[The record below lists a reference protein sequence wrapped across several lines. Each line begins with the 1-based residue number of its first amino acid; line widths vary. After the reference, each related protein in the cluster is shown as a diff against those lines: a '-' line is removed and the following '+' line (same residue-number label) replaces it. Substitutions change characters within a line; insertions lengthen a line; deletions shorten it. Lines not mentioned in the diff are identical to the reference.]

1 MLKNIYNWHP
11 PVPFF
16 YGWLVLSASFFSTFA
31 ATSVA
36 QVVLGGIQ
44 MYILEDTGWDKANF
58 SIIIAL
64 GTWISGFI
72 SPLIGRLAD
81 KYGPRQ
87 MMPLCLV
94 VVALCYF
101 TIYGFPGFWT
111 FSLGYVVARA
121 LSSPILIS
129 VVPGTIAVNFFR
141 KRRGIALSIALMSRP
156 VAGAINVQ
164 LIALITQLYGW
175 RSAYKFLGWFSLIL
189 SVPLFLIMRRRPE
202 DIGLHPDGIDPI
214 QSKNEALG
222 PTTLEYSWSFRNAI
236 KTPAFWILAAVA
248 SFVTLASSSVQFT
261 LVPYYIETVGLSKF
275 EAATVFSVGT
285 VLSLGTL
292 VWGMVSDKFSPRL
305 VLVFIL
311 FVGAALMFLLIN
323 VTQTYQV
330 WLFAI
335 LWGIFSGAVQEMTIQ
350 AVLAQYFGR
359 ESYGSLS
366 GAIGPMQ
373 ITALGCGTTFGLF
386 LHNLTGSYGV
396 VYLTMAAIY
405 ISCGF
410 LTLAIRQ
417 PITLEKKELDDGN

>member
-1 MLKNIYNWHP
+1 MFKNIYNWYP
-11 PVPFF
+11 RVPFY
-16 YGWLVLSASFFSTFA
+16 YGWLILIASFFSTFA

-44 MYILEDTGWDKANF
+44 IYILEDTGCSRANF

-72 SPLIGRLAD
+72 SPFVGRLAD
-81 KYGPRQ
+81 RYGPRQ

-94 VVALCYF
+94 IVGLCYF

-111 FSLGYVVARA
+111 FSLGYVIARA

-129 VVPGTIAVNFFR
+129 IVPGTVAVNFFK
-141 KRRGIALSIALMSRP
+141 KRRGVALSIAMMSRP

-164 LIALITQLYGW
+164 LIAFITQLYGW
-175 RSAYKFLGWFSLIL
+175 RAAYNMLGWFSLIL
-189 SVPLFLIMRRRPE
+189 SVPLFVIMRRRPE
-202 DIGLHPDGIDPI
+202 DIDLLPDGESPLEDNT
-214 QSKNEALG
+214 QNVS
-222 PTTLEYSWSFRNAI
+222 TDEYSWAFSGAI
-236 KTPAFWILAAVA
+236 KTPAFWILAAVG

-261 LVPYYIETVGLSKF
+261 LVPYYVEVIGLYKF
-275 EAATVFSVGT
+275 QSATIFSVGT
-285 VLSLGTL
+285 LLALATVL
-292 VWGMVSDKFSPRL
+292 WGIVSDKFSPRL

-311 FVGAALMFLLIN
+311 IVGAGLMVLLIN
-323 VTQTYQV
+323 VNNIYQV

-359 ESYGSLS
+359 DVYGSLS

-373 ITALGCGTTFGLF
+373 VTALGFGTTFGLF

-405 ISCGF
+405 LVCAM
-410 LTLAIRQ
+410 LTLAARQ
-417 PITLEKKELDDGN
+417 PQVKQK

>member
-1 MLKNIYNWHP
+1 MFKNIYNWYP
-11 PVPFF
+11 RVPFY
-16 YGWLVLSASFFSTFA
+16 YGWLILIASFFSTFA

-44 MYILEDTGWDKANF
+44 IYILEDTGWSRANF

-72 SPLIGRLAD
+72 SPFVGRLAD
-81 KYGPRQ
+81 RYGPRQ

-94 VVALCYF
+94 IVGLCYF

-111 FSLGYVVARA
+111 FSLGYVIARA

-129 VVPGTIAVNFFR
+129 IVPGTVAVNFFK
-141 KRRGIALSIALMSRP
+141 KRRGVALSIAMMSRP

-164 LIALITQLYGW
+164 LIAFITQLYGW
-175 RSAYKFLGWFSLIL
+175 RAAYNMLGWFSLIL
-189 SVPLFLIMRRRPE
+189 SVPLFVIMRRRPE
-202 DIGLHPDGIDPI
+202 DIGLLPDGVSPAEDNT
-214 QSKNEALG
+214 QTVNTDEH
-222 PTTLEYSWSFRNAI
+222 SWTFSGAI
-236 KTPAFWILAAVA
+236 KTPAFWILAAVG

-261 LVPYYIETVGLSKF
+261 LVPYYVEVIGLSKF
-275 EAATVFSVGT
+275 QSATIFSIGTLLALATV
-285 VLSLGTL
+285 L
-292 VWGMVSDKFSPRL
+292 WGIVSDKFSPRL

-311 FVGAALMFLLIN
+311 IVGAGLMVLLIN
-323 VTQTYQV
+323 VNNIYQV

-359 ESYGSLS
+359 DVYGSLS

-373 ITALGCGTTFGLF
+373 VTALGFGTTFGLF

-405 ISCGF
+405 LVCAM
-410 LTLAIRQ
+410 LTWAARQ
-417 PITLEKKELDDGN
+417 PQVKQK